1 MRARSCPTGAG
12 SRSCRERRIV
22 TSRYAF
28 ILAGGVGSRLCL
40 LSERRAKPA
49 VPFGGKYRIID
60 FTLSNCVNSGIFD
73 VGVLTQYRPTSLNQH
88 IGIGRPWD
96 LDRTRGGIQ
105 LLQPAPGLSAS
116 DWYQG
121 TADALYRNLIHL
133 RRRRPD
139 EVLVLSGDHIYQM
152 DYNVL
157 YAFHRRNSARLT
169 VAVTEVPA
177 DEVDQ
182 FGILETE
189 PNGRVTAFKEKPKGP
204 VGSRLA
210 SMGVYL
216 FDREALIRWLVEDA
230 AMPESSHDF
239 GKDLLPRL
247 VARGESVFAYRFP
260 GYWQDV
266 GTLDSYYRA
275 NLEFVQPVPPLDMTD
290 PEWVVHTQT
299 ADRPPVRV
307 EAGARVSRSLL
318 ANGCSIQ
325 GEVVNS
331 VLFPG
336 VVIERGAVV
345 RDSIV
350 MHDTIVG
357 ASATVDRAIIDKEV
371 RIGRGVHLGAGEE
384 LTANRACPEHLS
396 SGLVVVGKRA
406 RLPEGLSVGH
416 NARIGASVV
425 EADFTAPVPAGGVV
439 DGPESMH

>member
-1 MRARSCPTGAG
+1 VS
-12 SRSCRERRIV
+12 
-22 TSRYAF
+22 SRYAF

-105 LLQPAPGLSAS
+105 LLQPAPGLSDS

-121 TADALYRNLIHL
+121 TADAIYQNIVHL
-133 RRRRPD
+133 KRRRND
-139 EVLVLSGDHIYQM
+139 EVLILSGDHVYQM
-152 DYNVL
+152 NYNVL
-157 YAFHRRNSARLT
+157 YAFHRRNGASLT
-169 VAVTEVPA
+169 VAVTEVPEA
-177 DEVDQ
+177 EVSQ

-189 PNGRVTAFKEKPKGP
+189 PQGRVTAFKEKPKGE
-204 VGSRLA
+204 VQGRLA

-230 AMPESSHDF
+230 TMTGSSHDF

-247 VARGESVFAYRFP
+247 VARGEPVYAYRFP

-275 NLEFVQPVPPLDMTD
+275 NLEFVQPQPPLDLND
-290 PEWVVHTQT
+290 PEWVLHTQT

-307 EAGARVSRSLL
+307 ESGARVARSLL
-318 ANGCSIQ
+318 ANGCSVQ
-325 GEVVNS
+325 GQVVNS
-331 VLFPG
+331 ILFPG
-336 VVIERGAVV
+336 VVVERGAQV

-350 MHDTIVG
+350 MHDTVIG
-357 ASATVDRAIIDKEV
+357 AGAVVDRAILDKEV
-371 RIGRGVHLGAGEE
+371 RVGRGSQVGHGDDMAP
-384 LTANRACPEHLS
+384 NRACPEHLS

-406 RLPEGLSVGH
+406 RLPEGLTVGR
-416 NARIGASVV
+416 NARIGASVS
-425 EADFTAPVPAGGVV
+425 EEDFTAPVPAGGVV

>member
-1 MRARSCPTGAG
+1 MTG
-12 SRSCRERRIV
+12 
-22 TSRYAF
+22 RYAF

-105 LLQPAPGLSAS
+105 LLQPAPGLSDS

-121 TADALYRNLIHL
+121 TADAIYQNIVHL
-133 RRRRPD
+133 KRRRND
-139 EVLVLSGDHIYQM
+139 EVLILSGDHVYQM
-152 DYNVL
+152 NYNVL
-157 YAFHRRNSARLT
+157 YAFHRRNGASLT
-169 VAVTEVPA
+169 VAVTEVPEA
-177 DEVDQ
+177 EVSQ

-189 PNGRVTAFKEKPKGP
+189 PQGRVTAFKEKPKGE
-204 VGSRLA
+204 VQGRLA

-230 AMPESSHDF
+230 TMTESSHDF

-247 VARGESVFAYRFP
+247 VARGEPVYAYRFP

-275 NLEFVQPVPPLDMTD
+275 NLEFVQPQPPLDLND
-290 PEWVVHTQT
+290 PEWVLHTQT

-307 EAGARVSRSLL
+307 ESGARVARSLL
-318 ANGCSIQ
+318 ANGCSVQ
-325 GEVVNS
+325 GHVVNS
-331 VLFPG
+331 ILFPG
-336 VVIERGAVV
+336 VVVERGAQV

-350 MHDTIVG
+350 MHDTVIG
-357 ASATVDRAIIDKEV
+357 AGAVVDRAILDKEV
-371 RIGRGVHLGAGEE
+371 RVGRGSQVGHGDDMAP
-384 LTANRACPEHLS
+384 NRACPEHLS

-406 RLPEGLSVGH
+406 RLPEGLTVGR
-416 NARIGASVV
+416 NARIGASVS
-425 EADFTAPVPAGGVV
+425 EEDFTAPVPAGGVV

>member
-1 MRARSCPTGAG
+1 MTG
-12 SRSCRERRIV
+12 
-22 TSRYAF
+22 RYAF

-96 LDRTRGGIQ
+96 LDRSRGGVQ
-105 LLQPAPGLSAS
+105 LLQPAPGLATS

-121 TADALYRNLIHL
+121 TADAIYQNLLHL
-133 RRRRPD
+133 KRRRAN
-139 EVLVLSGDHIYQM
+139 EVLILSGDHVYKM

-157 YAFHRRNSARLT
+157 YSFHRRNHSRLT
-169 VAVTEVPA
+169 VSVTEVPEA
-177 DEVDQ
+177 EVAQ
-182 FGILETE
+182 FGILDAEA
-189 PNGRVTAFKEKPKGP
+189 NGRVTGFREKPRGP
-204 VGSRLA
+204 VTSRLA

-216 FDREALIRWLVEDA
+216 FDRDALIRWLVEDA
-230 AMPESSHDF
+230 AMTSSSHDF

-247 VARGESVFAYRFP
+247 VARGEAVYAHRFP

-275 NLEFVQPVPPLDMTD
+275 NLEFVQPQPPLDLND
-290 PEWVVHTQT
+290 PEWVMHTQT

-307 EAGARVSRSLL
+307 FAGARVSRSLV
-318 ANGCSIQ
+318 ANGCAVH

-336 VVIERGAVV
+336 VVVERGAVV

-350 MHDTIVG
+350 MHDTLVG
-357 ASATVDRAIIDKEV
+357 AEARLDRAIVDKEV
-371 RIGRGVHLGAGEE
+371 RVGRGARIGDGNDF
-384 LTANRACPEHLS
+384 TPNRACPEHLS
-396 SGLVVVGKRA
+396 SGLVLVGKQA
-406 RLPEGLSVGH
+406 QIPDGLSVGR
-416 NARIGASVV
+416 NARIGAAVM
-425 EADFTAPVPAGGVV
+425 EEDFTAPVPAGGVV

>member
-1 MRARSCPTGAG
+1 VTG
-12 SRSCRERRIV
+12 
-22 TSRYAF
+22 RYAF

-73 VGVLTQYRPTSLNQH
+73 VGVLTQYRPTSLNRH

-105 LLQPAPGLSAS
+105 LLQPAPDLTSS
-116 DWYQG
+116 EWYQG
-121 TADALYRNLIHL
+121 TADAIYQNLLHL
-133 RRRRPD
+133 KRRRAQ
-139 EVLVLSGDHIYQM
+139 EVLILSGDHVYQM

-157 YAFHRRNSARLT
+157 YAFHRRNHARLT
-169 VAVTEVPA
+169 VAVTEVPER
-177 DEVDQ
+177 EVDQ

-216 FDREALIRWLVEDA
+216 FDRDALIRWLVEDA
-230 AMPESSHDF
+230 AMSHSLHDF

-247 VARGESVFAYRFP
+247 VARNEAVYAYRFP

-275 NLEFVQPVPPLDMTD
+275 NLEFVQPKPPLDLSD
-290 PEWVVHTQT
+290 PEWVLHTQT

-307 EAGARVSRSLL
+307 VAGAKVTRSLV
-318 ANGCSIQ
+318 ANGCSVH

-336 VVIERGAVV
+336 VVVERGAIV

-350 MHDTIVG
+350 MHDTVVASG
-357 ASATVDRAIIDKEV
+357 AELDRAIIDKEV
-371 RIGRGVHLGAGEE
+371 RVGRGAKVGTGDD
-384 LTANRACPEHLS
+384 LTPNRACPEHLS
-396 SGLVVVGKRA
+396 SGLVVVGKQA
-406 RLPEGLSVGH
+406 RLPEGLIVGR
-416 NARIGASVV
+416 NARIGAAVAA
-425 EADFTAPVPAGGVV
+425 ADFTASVPAGGVV

>member
-1 MRARSCPTGAG
+1 VS
-12 SRSCRERRIV
+12 
-22 TSRYAF
+22 SRYAF

-105 LLQPAPGLSAS
+105 LLQPAPGLSDS

-121 TADALYRNLIHL
+121 TADAIYQNIVHL
-133 RRRRPD
+133 KRRRND
-139 EVLVLSGDHIYQM
+139 EVLILSGDHVYQM
-152 DYNVL
+152 NYNVL
-157 YAFHRRNSARLT
+157 YAFHRRNGASLT
-169 VAVTEVPA
+169 VAVTEVPEA
-177 DEVDQ
+177 EVSQ

-189 PNGRVTAFKEKPKGP
+189 PQGRVTAFKEKPKGE
-204 VGSRLA
+204 VQGRLA

-230 AMPESSHDF
+230 TMAESSHDF

-247 VARGESVFAYRFP
+247 VARGEPVYAYRFP

-275 NLEFVQPVPPLDMTD
+275 NLEFVQREPPLDLSD
-290 PEWVVHTQT
+290 PEWVLHTQT

-307 EAGARVSRSLL
+307 ESGARVARSLL
-318 ANGCSIQ
+318 ANGCSVQ
-325 GEVVNS
+325 GQVVNS
-331 VLFPG
+331 ILFPG
-336 VVIERGAVV
+336 VVVERGAQV

-350 MHDTIVG
+350 MHDTVIG
-357 ASATVDRAIIDKEV
+357 AGAVVDRAILDKEV
-371 RIGRGVHLGAGEE
+371 RVGRGSQVGHGDDMAP
-384 LTANRACPEHLS
+384 NRACPEHLS

-406 RLPEGLSVGH
+406 RLPEGLTVGR
-416 NARIGASVV
+416 NARIGASVS
-425 EADFTAPVPAGGVV
+425 EEDFTAPVPAGGVV